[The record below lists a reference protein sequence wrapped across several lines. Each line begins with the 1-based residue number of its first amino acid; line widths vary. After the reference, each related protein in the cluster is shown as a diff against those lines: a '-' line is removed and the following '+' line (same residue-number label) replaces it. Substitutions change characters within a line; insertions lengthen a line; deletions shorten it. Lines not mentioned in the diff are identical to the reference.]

1 MESINI
7 ESSLDLIIGPM
18 YSGKTTELIRRLN
31 IYAATMH
38 LKVLYVN
45 AKIDTRSSNEF
56 STHNPMFLSLGDLKA
71 VKIEKLSDLANPSVY
86 DVIGIDEA
94 QFMPDLEEYVM
105 KFVEEYKIKV
115 IVAGLNGDHMRRPF
129 GQVLDLIPLCDNIQ
143 KLSPFCVPCCNQDK
157 IIKKAPFTKRIVS
170 GTDTVVIGGKETYI
184 PVCRECYLS
193 QKSEDKVTNN
203 E

>member
-7 ESSLDLIIGPM
+7 EASLDLIIGPM

-38 LKVLYVN
+38 LRVLYVN

-56 STHNPMFLSLGDLKA
+56 STHNPSLLSISVGGGSYLKA
-71 VKIEKLSDLANPSVY
+71 IKVEKLADLTNFTTHNLASIL

-94 QFMPDLEEYVM
+94 QFMPDLKEYVM

-143 KLSPFCVPCCNQDK
+143 ILFPFPFCVQ
-157 IIKKAPFTKRIVS
+157 
-170 GTDTVVIGGKETYI
+170 
-184 PVCRECYLS
+184 
-193 QKSEDKVTNN
+193 
-203 E
+203 

>member
-1 MESINI
+1 MESLNINA
-7 ESSLDLIIGPM
+7 SLDLIIGPM

-31 IYAATMH
+31 IYASMH

-71 VKIEKLSDLANPSVY
+71 VKVEKLIDLEFAAC

-94 QFMPDLEEYVM
+94 QFMPDLIEYAM

-115 IVAGLNGDHMRRPF
+115 IVAGLNGDHARKPF
-129 GQVLDLIPLCDNIQ
+129 GQVLDLIPLCDDIQ
-143 KLSPFCVPCCNQDK
+143 KLSPFCGICCDREK

-170 GTDTVVIGGKETYI
+170 GSDTVVIGGKETYI
-184 PVCRECYLS
+184 PVGRECYLS
-193 QKSEDKVTNN
+193 RKSCK
-203 E
+203 